1 MLISQ
6 YVLNESLSD
15 VAAKNLI
22 ELLKNKHV
30 KGLDKVIRTGLPSLA
45 TAVLQL
51 VPAQY
56 ISNSVLLVHN
66 QFKRSLKTCTVQC
79 DTRQTDKFSL
89 IRLQI
94 DFKDATGI
102 REYLQAFAPAGA
114 QWHTKWLDIQDYPT
128 HCQCSMLTWVGTG

>member
-6 YVLNESLSD
+6 YVVNESTSD

-22 ELLKNKHV
+22 ELLKNKYV
-30 KGLDKVIRTGLPSLA
+30 KGLDKVIKTGLPSLA

-66 QFKRSLKTCTVQC
+66 QFIRSLKSCTVQC

-89 IRLQI
+89 THL
-94 DFKDATGI
+94 
-102 REYLQAFAPAGA
+102 PA
-114 QWHTKWLDIQDYPT
+114 D
-128 HCQCSMLTWVGTG
+128 